1 MFTKW
6 PAAPQD
12 SRSIATLT
20 RQLAVGDL
28 VFIRVRAALFL
39 QVAESTGSWT
49 NHVGIVTQDGVEPQI
64 AESRFPLSGHTT
76 LRHFVR
82 RSAGG
87 RVAVVRLRQPIS
99 DHQRTLIARA
109 AKRRVRIFYDTGFDL
124 HSRRQYCSR
133 FVREV
138 VAEATGVELG
148 TVQTFAELLQQYPDS
163 NVGFWKLWYFGRIP
177 WRRRTVTPASL
188 LRSQEV
194 KCVFDGA
201 AS

>member
-1 MFTKW
+1 MFTKR
-6 PAAPQD
+6 PAPPQD
-12 SRSIATLT
+12 SQSIATLT
-20 RQLAVGDL
+20 RQLSVGDL

-49 NHVGIVTQDGVEPQI
+49 NHVGIVTQDGDKPQI

-76 LRHFVR
+76 LRQFVR
-82 RSAGG
+82 RSAAG
-87 RVAVVRLRQPIS
+87 RVAVARLRQPIS

-109 AKRRVRIFYDTGFDL
+109 ATRRARILYDTGFDL
-124 HSRRQYCSR
+124 YSRRQYCSR

-148 TVQTFAELLQQYPDS
+148 AVQTFAQLLQQRPDS
-163 NVGFWKLWYFGRIP
+163 NIGFWTLWYFGRIP
-177 WRRRTVTPASL
+177 WQRRTVTPASL
-188 LRSQEV
+188 LHSPDVEW
-194 KCVFDGA
+194 VFDGT

>member
-1 MFTKW
+1 MFTKR
-6 PAAPQD
+6 PAVPQD
-12 SRSIATLT
+12 SQSILTLT

-39 QVAESTGSWT
+39 QIAESTGSWA
-49 NHVGIVTQDGVEPQI
+49 NHVGIVTQDGDKLQI

-76 LRHFVR
+76 LQHFVR

-87 RVAVVRLRQPIS
+87 RVAVARLRQPIS

-109 AKRRVRIFYDTGFDL
+109 AKRRARTFYDTGFDL
-124 HSRRQYCSR
+124 YSRRQYCSR

-148 TVQTFAELLQQYPDS
+148 AVQTFAELLQQQPDS
-163 NVGFWKLWYFGRIP
+163 NIGFWKLWYFGRIP
-177 WRRRTVTPASL
+177 WQRRTVTPASL
-188 LRSQEV
+188 LRSPEV
-194 KCVFDGA
+194 DCVFNGA